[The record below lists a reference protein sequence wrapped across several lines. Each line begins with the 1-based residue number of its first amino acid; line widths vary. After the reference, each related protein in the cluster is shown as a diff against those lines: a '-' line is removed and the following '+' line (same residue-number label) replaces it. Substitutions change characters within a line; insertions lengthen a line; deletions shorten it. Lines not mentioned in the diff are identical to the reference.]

1 MSEGRVIISP
11 GGFERYFEEIVDMG
25 GVAAMTPEA
34 FRDLRERYSLEMDLD
49 SVPVLAERF
58 GLRLPPKR

>member
-1 MSEGRVIISP
+1 
-11 GGFERYFEEIVDMG
+11 MG
-25 GVAAMTPEA
+25 GVAAMTPEVL
-34 FRDLRERYSLEMDLD
+34 RDLRERYSLEMDLE